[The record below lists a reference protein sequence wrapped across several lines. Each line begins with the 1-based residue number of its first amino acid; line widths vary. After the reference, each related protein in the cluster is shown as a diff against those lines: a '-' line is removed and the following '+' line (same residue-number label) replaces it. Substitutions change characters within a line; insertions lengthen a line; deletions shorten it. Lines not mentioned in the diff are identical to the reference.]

1 MPAAAAARRS
11 SSAPLLLAWLALVV
25 YATLH
30 PLLPWR
36 WPPGLSLGDLL
47 GLTWPRYTDS
57 FDILSNLLGYAPLGL
72 LGYVVTVR
80 RGLRRWGA
88 VLLVALAASALSYG
102 LEVMQTLLPRRV
114 PSQLDW
120 LLNSAGA
127 LAGAL
132 LGLALHAVGAL
143 GWLRVQFYQ
152 WVQQRGAGVL
162 LLMLWPVGLLFPTP
176 VPLGLGQVGGSLAD
190 AMAELLADT
199 PWADLALEW
208 QVAVQPSL
216 EPLSTTTEW
225 MAVTLGFVG
234 PCLLAFAITRP
245 GWRRV
250 VLVGGAFA
258 LALGVTTLS
267 TALNFG
273 PEHALAWRTP
283 ASVPALL
290 TGLAA
295 ALLLTRVN
303 SRLAAGLGLVAVTA
317 LVALVAQAPADPY
330 YAQSLDGWERGRFI
344 RFHGLAQWVG
354 LLWPYLAIAW
364 LLRRISRRDD
374 PASA

>member
-11 SSAPLLLAWLALVV
+11 SSAPLLAAWLALVV

-36 WPPGLSLGDLL
+36 WPPGLGVG
-47 GLTWPRYTDS
+47 GLFALAWPRYTDS

-80 RGLRRWGA
+80 QGLRRWVA
-88 VLLVALAASALSYG
+88 VLMVALAASALSYG

-127 LAGAL
+127 LGGAL
-132 LGLALHAVGAL
+132 LGWALHAMGAL

-176 VPLGLGQVGGSLAD
+176 VPLGLGQVGGTLAD
-190 AMAELLADT
+190 GLVDLLADT

-225 MAVTLGFVG
+225 LAVTLGFLA

-245 GWRRV
+245 GWRRA
-250 VLVGGAFA
+250 VLVGGALA

-295 ALLLTRVN
+295 ALLLMPVN

-354 LLWPYLAIAW
+354 LLWPYLAVVW